1 MIDTAE
7 YEGHTEGEW
16 TLCTWKDGHATYD
29 VVNEDN
35 NVIASIV
42 GKWEEV
48 KPNMK
53 LIADAPLLL
62 AEVKWL
68 RSLIEMVSYDLE
80 WYPDRLNQV
89 KRQLEYNVQKWEKKE
104 MIE

>member
-1 MIDTAE
+1 MNKLPNISLEKIDRRLDYLSKQQFSASKEAYENRIENTDWLYETAKA
-7 YEGHTEGEW
+7 
-16 TLCTWKDGHATYD
+16 L
-29 VVNEDN
+29 
-35 NVIASIV
+35 S
-42 GKWEEV
+42 
-48 KPNMK
+48 
-53 LIADAPLLL
+53 

-68 RSLIEMVSYDLE
+68 RSLIEMASYDLE